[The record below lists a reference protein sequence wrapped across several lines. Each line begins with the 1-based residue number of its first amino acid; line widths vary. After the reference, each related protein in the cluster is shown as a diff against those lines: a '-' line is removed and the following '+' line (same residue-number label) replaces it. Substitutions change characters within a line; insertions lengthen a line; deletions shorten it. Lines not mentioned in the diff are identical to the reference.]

1 MHYTAIFAAFQ
12 RLEKKIPL
20 LAMAPLLDDDK
31 LDAPANV
38 NFICETL
45 KIYGSCIENFAFF
58 VGDNCSTNGAI
69 ARLCRVALVGCY
81 LYKFNLAVK
90 RWLLPFE
97 EDLTLIND
105 LLRRRRSLGFARLLS
120 CAETVPPTRY
130 PDDPPPA
137 QYDRRGSKS
146 SLDDDDDSEDVKEHP
161 RRSKRLMTLA
171 QRYSEGFSMAVVDMC
186 FLVEGT
192 PRNYNEAVKGPEASK
207 WTKAID
213 EELAA
218 LNDYGT
224 WEETDVVPK
233 RALDTTW
240 EFKIKTDKDGNVAR
254 RKASLV
260 IRGYMQIP
268 GVDFGDTCAHVA
280 RVNSMRCVLA
290 IAASRDYEI
299 KKFDVDSAFLN
310 PAIDYEIYIKK
321 QSHNSLFEV
330 AEEFVRSMWHKI
342 AG

>member
-12 RLEKKIPL
+12 RLEKKTPL
-20 LAMAPLLDDDK
+20 LAMAPLLDDDR
-31 LDAPANV
+31 LDAPAHV

-45 KIYGSCIENFAFF
+45 KIYGSSIENVAFF

-137 QYDRRGSKS
+137 QYDRRGSKR

-161 RRSKRLMTLA
+161 RRSKRLMTLT
-171 QRYSEGFSMAVVDMC
+171 QRYSEGFSMAV
-186 FLVEGT
+186 
-192 PRNYNEAVKGPEASK
+192 EAVKGPEASK

-268 GVDFGDTCAHVA
+268 GVDFGDTCAPVA